1 MKYAVVKG
9 CQAVRK
15 IAEKVGVSPGELCAF
30 NSGMGMTA
38 KSTLMVGTEL
48 WISVTALSA
57 ARAEEE
63 EEEAANS
70 K

>member
-1 MKYAVVKG
+1 MKCTVVKG
-9 CQAVRK
+9 CQTARK
-15 IAEKVGVSPGELCAF
+15 IAEEVGVSPGELRAF

-48 WISVTALSA
+48 WISATSLSA

-63 EEEAANS
+63 EEAANS